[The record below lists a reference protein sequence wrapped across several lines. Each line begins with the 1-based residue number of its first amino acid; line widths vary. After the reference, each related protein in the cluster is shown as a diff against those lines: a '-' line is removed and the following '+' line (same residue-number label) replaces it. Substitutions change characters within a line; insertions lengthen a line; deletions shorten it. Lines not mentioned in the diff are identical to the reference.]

1 MVASNGLFQSIDNF
15 ETGTRVEEALLTFNG
30 TRFARVS
37 AIAFCGIVELTGA
50 VTNYF
55 DKSLAMKIASQV
67 DGVTTVVESIEILR
81 FVPVARPLSQRRPR
95 PVAFYRELNDDRITG
110 NRGITND

>member
-15 ETGTRVEEALLTFNG
+15 ETGTRVEDALLAFNG
-30 TRFARVS
+30 TRFARIS
-37 AIAFCGIVELTGA
+37 AVAFCGIVELTGA

-67 DGVTTVVESIEILR
+67 EGVTTVIESIQILR
-81 FVPVARPLSQRRPR
+81 FVPVARSPLQRRPR
-95 PVAFYRELNDDRITG
+95 PVAFYRELNHDRTSSQRG
-110 NRGITND
+110 NRKA